1 MELLN
6 KIKDELKAKGYE
18 IENLNDYELRLI
30 YDCVY
35 LTEEVLT
42 NKNK

>member
-6 KIKDELKAKGYE
+6 KVKDELKAKGYD
-18 IENLNDYELRLI
+18 IESFTDYELRLI

-35 LTEEVLT
+35 STEELLIS
-42 NKNK
+42 KNG